1 MRSQFF
7 KSFIFLFLFTQHM
20 WALDF
25 DTKTEVSVAGNSY
38 AVDSEFAEKNQVFY
52 FLSSENKVIFNS
64 QYEFALSPE
73 VYYLDNLK
81 IEDQDKALVEPK
93 EAGLKYFGSKLSWTL
108 GFFQMKKE
116 GPDILD
122 PLDYQQPKNYLD
134 PLHSGKLAL
143 LGLKAELAVNSY
155 LTFEVGYTPENRVP
169 VIPQES
175 SAWYPRE
182 GVLPTESE
190 NYLITLPDN
199 PNYRINNEERSKDD
213 LKNNYI
219 FKTKITTSYTDIVLQ
234 VAETLSSSPDISPT
248 LTGTLISTTP
258 VFAIKLDN
266 PIELDVRWKKVKN
279 YGGGFN
285 IPLESM
291 GLIIKVFSNQEV
303 SESKKTLMSTIAF
316 EKTLGNWIAIL
327 EATTQ
332 QINSRVDNSN
342 LSTITNLY
350 ENAQALGLRYAP
362 NDKFN
367 LLAGGLYDS
376 KKGSYVATL
385 RPKYFFTQNAYTEL
399 QVVAV
404 GGKEG
409 ALLSYFD
416 KADSASL
423 KIGTSF

>member
-1 MRSQFF
+1 MCSQFY
-7 KSFIFLFLFTQHM
+7 ILFLFLFSHHLS
-20 WALDF
+20 WALVF
-25 DTKTEVSVAGNSY
+25 DSKTEVYIAGNSY
-38 AVDSEFAEKNQVFY
+38 SVDSEFAEKNQVLY
-52 FLSSENKVIFNS
+52 FLSSDNKIKLNS
-64 QYEFALSPE
+64 KYEFALSPE
-73 VYYLDNLK
+73 IYFLDNLK
-81 IEDQDKALVEPK
+81 AENKDKALVDAK
-93 EAGLKYFGSKLSWTL
+93 ELGLIYFGSKLSWTL

-116 GPDILD
+116 GPDVLD

-134 PLHSGKLAL
+134 PLHSGKLSL
-143 LGLKAELAVNSY
+143 LGVKAELAVNNY
-155 LTFEVGYTPENRVP
+155 LTFEVGFTPQNRIP

-190 NYLITLPDN
+190 SYLINLPAN
-199 PNYRINNEERSKDD
+199 PDYHINNEERSKDD

-248 LTGTLISTTP
+248 LTGNLISASP
-258 VFAIKLDN
+258 VFTIELTN

-285 IPLESM
+285 VPLESL
-291 GLIIKVFSNQEV
+291 GLIVKIFSNQEV
-303 SESKKTLMSTIAF
+303 TENKKTLMTTVAF
-316 EKTLGNWIAIL
+316 EKTFGNLIAIL
-327 EATTQ
+327 ETTSQ
-332 QINSRVDNSN
+332 KINSRVDNSN
-342 LSTITNLY
+342 LSTMTNLY
-350 ENAQALGLRYAP
+350 KNAQALGLRYAP
-362 NDKFN
+362 SDKFN
-367 LLAGGLYDS
+367 LLVGGLYDS
-376 KKGSYVATL
+376 DQGSYVATL
-385 RPKYFFTQNAYTEL
+385 RPKYFFTQNAFTEL
-399 QVVAV
+399 QLIAV

>member
-1 MRSQFF
+1 MRPSTFIIVFILFF
-7 KSFIFLFLFTQHM
+7 NVSS

-25 DTKTEVSVAGNSY
+25 DSKTEVYVAGNTY
-38 AVDSEFAEKNQVFY
+38 ATDSEFAEKTQTFY
-52 FLSSENKVIFNS
+52 FLSTENKIKLTS
-64 QYEFALSPE
+64 KYEIAISPE
-73 VYYLDNLK
+73 VYFLDNSK
-81 IEDQDKALVEPK
+81 AANKDKALVEPK
-93 EAGLKYFGSKLSWTL
+93 ELGINYFGSKVSWTL

-134 PLHSGKLAL
+134 PLHSGKLSL
-143 LGLKAELAVNSY
+143 LGLKAEVAVNNY
-155 LTFEVGYTPENRVP
+155 LTFEVGYTPENRIP

-190 NYLITLPDN
+190 SFLITLPAN
-199 PNYRINNEERSKDD
+199 PNNQISNKERSKDD

-248 LTGTLISTTP
+248 LTGNLISASP
-258 VFAIKLDN
+258 VYQIELTN
-266 PIELDVRWKKVKN
+266 PIQLDVRWKKVKN

-291 GLIIKVFSNQEV
+291 GLIIKVFSNQEIT
-303 SESKKTLMSTIAF
+303 ENKKTLMSTIAF
-316 EKTLGNWIAIL
+316 EKTMGSLIAIL
-327 EATTQ
+327 EATAQT
-332 QINSRVDNSN
+332 INSRVDNSN
-342 LSTITNLY
+342 LSTMTNLY
-350 ENAQALGLRYAP
+350 NNAQALGLRYAP
-362 NDKFN
+362 SDRFS

-376 KKGSYVATL
+376 AHGSYVGTL
-385 RPKYFFTQNAYTEL
+385 RPKYLFTQNAYVEL
-399 QVVAV
+399 QLVAV
-404 GGKEG
+404 GGKKES
-409 ALLSYFD
+409 LLSYFD